1 MNSKPQTLQ
10 EKMTK
15 IKVEKKKAAEKAAAE
30 AAEAEPTAPSAIQGL
45 GFRV

>member
-1 MNSKPQTLQ
+1 
-10 EKMTK
+10 MTK

-30 AAEAEPTAPSAIQGL
+30 AAEAEPTAPSAMQGL